1 MIIIFFNEKKEEKK
15 KRKKEDKLKKKR
27 YTEVLRTAENNA
39 VQRADKYIKP
49 TFSSFIVLLL
59 FLGGNLPCRPLQT
72 VERTPTLFGP
82 ESDFG

>member
-1 MIIIFFNEKKEEKK
+1 M
-15 KRKKEDKLKKKR
+15 KKKR

-72 VERTPTLFGP
+72 PAERTPTLFGP